1 MLGFQGSAILLS
13 VPSKKEKKKKKANE
27 AGRGEIKD
35 IKVLLF
41 NLIGEYGF
49 ITAAHTLLKG

>member
-13 VPSKKEKKKKKANE
+13 VPSKKEKKKKANE

-41 NLIGEYGF
+41 SLIGEYGF